1 MLSVK
6 RAFRAALVRAGPDPN
21 MQDAETCCVMAPRCI
36 CAVFGELPDTSSEC
50 VGMTVAFNACYDRL
64 EIPNDIK

>member
-6 RAFRAALVRAGPDPN
+6 RAFRAVLVRAGLDPN
-21 MQDAETCCVMAPRCI
+21 MQDVRNLLRYSAAVHMAEDGDGV
-36 CAVFGELPDTSSEC
+36 CAVFAELPETSSEC
-50 VGMTVAFNACYDRL
+50 VGML